1 MDYVG
6 RPISHPQVQPRA
18 HCRPPP
24 SLPPPGHALNACLSW
39 NQTGWKT
46 GPLKIRLDQDMGGE
60 KRIKKAHDCNFGAV
74 IFFYF
79 DSLCSI
85 PMWSDQQIWQGELES
100 LCRLSDDPWVQPH
113 GPFTLPLQGWNW
125 WNSKQK
131 QKSLVLKQ
139 FRCHLDLGALCPQW
153 PDLPNYGSPLIPLPD
168 VRNPQQIQVSRC
180 RRRLKALAVKSSDPI
195 GSRGQVTWCY
205 SLPHLH
211 GRRFT

>member
-1 MDYVG
+1 
-6 RPISHPQVQPRA
+6 
-18 HCRPPP
+18 
-24 SLPPPGHALNACLSW
+24 
-39 NQTGWKT
+39 
-46 GPLKIRLDQDMGGE
+46 LDQDMGGE

-74 IFFYF
+74 IFF
-79 DSLCSI
+79 LLWQ
-85 PMWSDQQIWQGELES
+85 PMLYTNVIRPTNLAGELES